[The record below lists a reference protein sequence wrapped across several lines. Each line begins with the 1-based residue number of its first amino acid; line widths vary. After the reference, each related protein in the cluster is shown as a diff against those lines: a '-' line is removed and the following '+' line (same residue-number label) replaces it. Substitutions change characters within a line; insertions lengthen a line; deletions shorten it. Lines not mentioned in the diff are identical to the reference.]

1 MRKEI
6 LEALKLAEVLVPSFI
21 RGLYQVILSG
31 FDAAWNEYAE
41 DDEDDSKGED

>member
-6 LEALKLAEVLVPSFI
+6 LEALKLAEVLVPPFV
-21 RGLYQVILSG
+21 RGIYQVILSG

-41 DDEDDSKGED
+41 NDEDEDN